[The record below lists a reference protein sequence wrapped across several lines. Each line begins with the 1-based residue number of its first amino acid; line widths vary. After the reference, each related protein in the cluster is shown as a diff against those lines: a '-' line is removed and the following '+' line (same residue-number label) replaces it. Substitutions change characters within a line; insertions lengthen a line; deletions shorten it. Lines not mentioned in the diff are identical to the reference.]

1 MRVVFAD
8 TLYFIAL
15 INPQD
20 QWRAN
25 AINADNVVRES
36 RLITTETVLIEILN
50 FTAGYGS
57 NLRKAVAS
65 FVRDLLQ
72 DGEVEV
78 IPHTHELFLRG
89 TGALRITTRQGPQ
102 PDGLYFNGG
111 DARAQRDR
119 CANA

>member
-36 RLITTETVLIEILN
+36 RLITTRTVLIEILN
-50 FTAGYGS
+50 FTSGYGS
-57 NLRKAVAS
+57 NLPRLLRRLCVTYYRMARSKS
-65 FVRDLLQ
+65 F
-72 DGEVEV
+72 
-78 IPHTHELFLRG
+78 HTL
-89 TGALRITTRQGPQ
+89 T
-102 PDGLYFNGG
+102 N
-111 DARAQRDR
+111 
-119 CANA
+119 CS

>member
-8 TLYFIAL
+8 TLYLIAL

-25 AINADNVVRES
+25 AISADNVVRES

-57 NLRKAVAS
+57 NLRKACCI
-65 FVRDLLQ
+65 F
-72 DGEVEV
+72 
-78 IPHTHELFLRG
+78 
-89 TGALRITTRQGPQ
+89 
-102 PDGLYFNGG
+102 
-111 DARAQRDR
+111 
-119 CANA
+119 CA